1 MVGGWWQ
8 KINSGQHA
16 GKQDSDVSLQADA
29 RQTTT
34 THINTQPVG
43 GLTQETVGGGVIDT
57 SYVVF
62 CCLDVFTGEAM

>member
-34 THINTQPVG
+34 THINTPPVG
-43 GLTQETVGGGVIDT
+43 GLT
-57 SYVVF
+57 
-62 CCLDVFTGEAM
+62 